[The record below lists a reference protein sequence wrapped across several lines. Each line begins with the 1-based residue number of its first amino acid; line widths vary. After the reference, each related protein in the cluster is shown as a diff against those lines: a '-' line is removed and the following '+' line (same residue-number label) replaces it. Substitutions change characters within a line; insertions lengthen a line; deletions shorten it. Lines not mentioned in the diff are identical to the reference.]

1 MNVVPRHNLLYKKM
15 ILVKDAMTKDMV
27 CIQSTDIVTKAR
39 SMIRDH
45 GFRALP
51 VLEDDEV
58 VGVLS
63 RGDILKI
70 TSNKTNIPVEGVMN
84 RNPIKISG
92 DSDLFT
98 AARSIVKSG
107 VRQLLVM
114 DNKNLLGI
122 LSSMDVLNN
131 FVNKDYSPPKK
142 RINEVMNTKVVYCEQ
157 DDEISQIWDLMHSSG
172 FSGLPVVKDNRVMGM
187 VTRMD
192 MLKQG
197 GVRLSKESGRVR
209 NASVKKVMKT
219 PAVTVTPTTEVK
231 EAAGIMVDKK
241 IIRLPVVD
249 KDKTLEGIVDIED
262 ILRAYI
268 G

>member
-1 MNVVPRHNLLYKKM
+1 
-15 ILVKDAMTKDMV
+15 MTKDLV
-27 CIQSTDIVTKAR
+27 CIQSTDVVTKAR

-51 VLEDDEV
+51 VLEDDEL

-70 TSNKTNIPVEGVMN
+70 TSSKTNIPVEGVMN
-84 RNPIKISG
+84 RNPVKISG

-114 DNKNLLGI
+114 DNKTLLGI
-122 LSSMDVLNN
+122 ISSIDVLNN
-131 FVNKDYSPPKK
+131 FVNKNYSPPKK
-142 RINEVMNTKVVYCEQ
+142 KINEVMNTEVVYCEQ
-157 DDEISQIWDLMHSSG
+157 DDEISKIWDLMHSSG
-172 FSGLPVVKDNRVMGM
+172 FSGLPVVKDSKVIGM
-187 VTRMD
+187 VTRMNI
-192 MLKQG
+192 LKHG
-197 GVRLSKESGRVR
+197 SVRLSKESGRIR

-219 PAVTVTPTTEVK
+219 PAVTVTPTTDVK

-249 KDKTLEGIVDIED
+249 KEKTLEGIVDIED
-262 ILRAYI
+262 VLRAYV